1 MTIAPL
7 STLHARPQLQYQ
19 QRWMKPGLQRQK
31 YLRQLAYLYI
41 ALLVLEGALRK
52 WLLPS
57 LAGPLLLVRDPIAL
71 AIIYLSWRQGLWRS
85 QRWLVLWVWLAVLML
100 ITGLLALFSQS
111 DQPLTILVYGLRTS
125 LLHLP
130 LVLLFPRILNQ
141 ADLVRIARTMVLIAL
156 PIALLMVW
164 QYNSSADAWVNRTTI
179 QGGSLLTAVQ
189 GKVRPPGPFS
199 FISGAAEYF
208 ALLNAFLL
216 AGFVQRN
223 LASWLLGL
231 GLAATLIAAGVSGS
245 RLLIAYVQIVWLL
258 GFVAILV
265 LRPGSI
271 NFRTLITIS
280 FAILIAIV
288 VIVVNPYRNT
298 VEQGQETTQLRIDQA
313 RGTDGGVVRRSG
325 TLFQIPAVVWDR
337 TPLFGYGLG
346 MGTNFAAT
354 TMGGSPGFLLIENEW
369 PRLIQ
374 ESGALTGS
382 LFILFRVGLCLHV
395 GRLALL
401 RLRRGDVLSIAL
413 FAASFHL
420 LLIGPITRPTT
431 LGFAVVGM
439 GLSLAAGRPCDSA
452 RATS

>member
-1 MTIAPL
+1 MTIAPP
-7 STLHARPQLQYQ
+7 SQLHARSQLPLQ
-19 QRWMKPGLQRQK
+19 QGRMKAGLQRQN

-52 WLLPS
+52 WLLPG

-71 AIIYLSWRQGLWRS
+71 AMLWLSWRQGLWRG
-85 QRWLVLWVWLAVLML
+85 QRWLVLWVWLAALMM

-141 ADLVRIARTMVLIAL
+141 ADVLRIGRTMLLIAL

-164 QYNSSADAWVNRTTI
+164 QYNSSADAWVNRTTF

-208 ALLNAFLL
+208 ALLNALLL

-223 LASWLLGL
+223 LVPWLLGL
-231 GLAATLIAAGVSGS
+231 GLAASLIAAGVSGS
-245 RLLIAYVQIVWLL
+245 RLLIAYMQLVWLL

-265 LRPGSI
+265 IRPGSI
-271 NFRTLITIS
+271 NSRTLITIS
-280 FAILIAIV
+280 FAALLAIAV
-288 VIVVNPYRNT
+288 LVVNPYRDT
-298 VEQGQETTQLRIDQA
+298 VEQAQETTQERIDQA
-313 RGTDGGVVRRSG
+313 RGTDGGVVKRSG
-325 TLFQIPAVVWDR
+325 TLFQIPDAVWDK
-337 TPLFGYGLG
+337 TPPFGYGLG

-354 TMGGSPGFLLIENEW
+354 AMRGSSGFLLSENEW
-369 PRLIQ
+369 PRVIE
-374 ESGALTGS
+374 ESGAVTGS
-382 LFILFRVGLCLHV
+382 LFILFRMGLCLHV
-395 GRLALL
+395 GRRALFY
-401 RLRRGDVLSIAL
+401 LRRGNVLPMAL

-439 GLSLAAGRPCDSA
+439 GLSLAAGRSSA
-452 RATS
+452 SAPATS